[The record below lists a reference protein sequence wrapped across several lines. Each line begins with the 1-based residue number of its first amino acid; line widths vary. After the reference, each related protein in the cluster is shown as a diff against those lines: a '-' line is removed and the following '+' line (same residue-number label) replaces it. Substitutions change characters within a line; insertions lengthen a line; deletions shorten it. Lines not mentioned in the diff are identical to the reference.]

1 MERPSYGGA
10 PGAAVKWRQA
20 GGWRR
25 HFTDPTTMAAPA
37 TAMKDPLTDPGRAPR
52 RAIQRL
58 LRSVFGMQ
66 RLRAGQQEVI
76 DSVLAGRDTLAIMPT
91 GSGKSLCYQLP
102 ASLLPGATLVVS
114 PLISLMKD
122 QLEKLHALGITAV
135 QLNSSLTRAE
145 EDDALA
151 TIARGGKLIIF
162 CTPERLAMPEFLALL
177 SPAPPVLAV
186 IDEAHCI
193 SQWGHD
199 FRPAYLEIAAALRAL
214 GRPPVLA
221 LTATATEEVTADIR
235 AQLDA
240 TRLHVV
246 STGIYRANLRYRV
259 IQVTNAGE
267 KQDEVLR
274 LLRET
279 PGVGIV
285 YAATV
290 KAVEDLT
297 ARLEELGESV
307 TCYHG
312 KLAARERQQHQ
323 DLFMGGER
331 RIMVATNAF
340 GMGIDKPDTRFVIHV
355 QVPANL
361 EAYYQESGRAGR
373 DGLPADCTLLYFQED
388 KRVQQFFLAKHYPT
402 AEELA
407 AIVAAAQELPAT
419 FRADALQ
426 AALPEF
432 SDGHLKVCLKLL
444 KDGKLLRQD
453 RKLGYSLKAPSAK
466 TPTYAQLAQ
475 IYVDKQE
482 RDKQALEQMVA
493 YAQSGLCRWK
503 LLLDYFGDA
512 GDFER
517 CCTCDNCLSP
527 PALAQPMALDD
538 IVLPE
543 LSAAPPVPL
552 ITVGSRVRVPR
563 YQIGT
568 VLSVAGDQVT
578 IAFPENTTRTFMAEF
593 VAPA

>member
-1 MERPSYGGA
+1 MATTISAVNE
-10 PGAAVKWRQA
+10 PGSARQ
-20 GGWRR
+20 R
-25 HFTDPTTMAAPA
+25 
-37 TAMKDPLTDPGRAPR
+37 K
-52 RAIQRL
+52 IQRL
-58 LRSVFGMQ
+58 LRSVFGIA
-66 RLRAGQQEVI
+66 RLRTGQQEVI

-102 ASLLPGATLVVS
+102 AALLPGATLVVS

-135 QLNSSLTRAE
+135 QLNSSLSRAE
-145 EDDALA
+145 EDDAVA
-151 TIARGGKLIIF
+151 RIAQGGRLIIF
-162 CTPERLAMPEFLALL
+162 CTPERLA
-177 SPAPPVLAV
+177 SPAFLSLLAGAPPSLVV

-199 FRPAYLEIAAALRAL
+199 FRPAYLDIAAALRAL

-221 LTATATEEVTADIR
+221 LTATATGEVMADIDT
-235 AQLDA
+235 QLEA
-240 TRLHVV
+240 RKLHVIN
-246 STGIYRANLRYRV
+246 TGIYRANLRYRV
-259 IQVTNAGE
+259 IQVTNATE
-267 KQDEVLR
+267 KHDSVLR

-279 PGVGIV
+279 AGVGIV

-290 KAVEDLT
+290 KVVEDLT
-297 ARLEELGESV
+297 ARLQELGESV
-307 TCYHG
+307 ACYHG
-312 KLAARERQQHQ
+312 KLAARDRQHNQ
-323 DLFMGGER
+323 DLFMNGER
-331 RIMVATNAF
+331 RLMVATNAF
-340 GMGIDKPDTRFVIHV
+340 GMGIDKPDTRFVIHL

-388 KRVQQFFLAKHYPT
+388 KRVQQFFLVKHYPT

-407 AIVAAAQELPAT
+407 AIVAAAQDLPAT
-419 FRADALQ
+419 FTFAAL
-426 AALPEF
+426 AAGLPEF

-453 RKLGYSLKAPSAK
+453 RKLGYSLKAPSARS
-466 TPTYAQLAQ
+466 PSYAQLAQ

-512 GDFER
+512 GDFAR
-517 CCTCDNCLSP
+517 CCTCDNCQSP
-527 PALAQPMALDD
+527 PALAAPIILDE
-538 IVLPE
+538 LPP
-543 LSAAPPVPL
+543 APAPAQAPAPQ
-552 ITVGSRVRVPR
+552 IAVGSRVRVPR

>member
-1 MERPSYGGA
+1 MHASVYQSG
-10 PGAAVKWRQA
+10 
-20 GGWRR
+20 R
-25 HFTDPTTMAAPA
+25 H
-37 TAMKDPLTDPGRAPR
+37 
-52 RAIQRL
+52 IQRL
-58 LRSVFGMQ
+58 LRTVFGVT

-102 ASLLPGATLVVS
+102 AALLPGATLVVS

-135 QLNSSLTRAE
+135 QLNSSLSRAE
-145 EDDALA
+145 EDEA
-151 TIARGGKLIIF
+151 IARISQGGRLIIF
-162 CTPERLAMPEFLALL
+162 CTPERLASPDFLSLL
-177 SPAPPVLAV
+177 ASAPPSLVV

-199 FRPAYLEIAAALRAL
+199 FRPAYLDIASALRAL

-221 LTATATEEVTADIR
+221 LTATATAEVIDDID
-235 AQLDA
+235 AQLEV
-240 TRLHVV
+240 RKLQVIN
-246 STGIYRANLRYRV
+246 TGIYRANLRYRV

-279 PGVGIV
+279 AGVGIV

-290 KAVEDLT
+290 KAVEDLA
-297 ARLEELGESV
+297 ARLAELGESA

-312 KLAARERQQHQ
+312 KLAARERKHNQ
-323 DLFMGGER
+323 DLFMNGER

-340 GMGIDKPDTRFVIHV
+340 GMGIDKPDTRFVIHL

-407 AIVAAAQELPAT
+407 AIVAAAQTLPAT
-419 FRADALQ
+419 FAFAAL
-426 AALPEF
+426 ASSLPEF

-453 RKLGYSLKAPSAK
+453 RKLGYRLTAPSSA
-466 TPTYAQLAQ
+466 TPSYAQLAQ
-475 IYVDKQE
+475 VYVDKQE

-512 GDFER
+512 GDADDFER

-527 PALAQPMALDD
+527 PALAEPISLDSF
-538 IVLPE
+538 PPTPA
-543 LSAAPPVPL
+543 SADAPAPAPQ
-552 ITVGSRVRVPR
+552 IAVGSRVRVPR

-593 VAPA
+593 VVPA

>member
-1 MERPSYGGA
+1 MN
-10 PGAAVKWRQA
+10 GAAKQSGQA
-20 GGWRR
+20 GKPG
-25 HFTDPTTMAAPA
+25 
-37 TAMKDPLTDPGRAPR
+37 KPGRS
-52 RAIQRL
+52 IQRL
-58 LRSVFGMQ
+58 LRAVFGVA
-66 RLRAGQQEVI
+66 RLRDGQQEVI
-76 DSVLAGRDTLAIMPT
+76 DSVLVGRDTLAIMPT

-102 ASLLPGATLVVS
+102 AALLPGATLVIS

-135 QLNSSLTRAE
+135 QLNSSLTRAD
-145 EDDALA
+145 EDAALA
-151 TIARGGKLIIF
+151 SIARGGKIIIF

-177 SPAPPVLAV
+177 AQAPPVLAV

-199 FRPAYLEIAAALRAL
+199 FRPAYLEVSAALRAL

-221 LTATATEEVTADIR
+221 LTATATEEVIDDIR

-240 TRLHVV
+240 PRLHVV
-246 STGIYRANLRYRV
+246 NTGIYRANLRYRV

-297 ARLEELGESV
+297 ARLEELGASV

-312 KLAARERQQHQ
+312 KLAARERRLHQ
-323 DLFMGGER
+323 ELFMGGER

-340 GMGIDKPDTRFVIHV
+340 GMGIDKPDTRFVIHL

-388 KRVQQFFLAKHYPT
+388 KRVQQYFLAKHYPT
-402 AEELA
+402 VAELA
-407 AIVAAAQELPAT
+407 AIVAVAQDLPAT

-426 AALPEF
+426 SALPEL
-432 SDGHLKVCLKLL
+432 SAGHLKVCLKLL

-453 RKLGYSLKAPSAK
+453 RKLGYSLKPPSARAAK
-466 TPTYAQLAQ
+466 APTYAQLAQ
-475 IYVDKQE
+475 VYVDKQE

-493 YAQSGLCRWK
+493 YAQSGFCRWK
-503 LLLDYFGDA
+503 LLLEYFGDA

-527 PALAQPMALDD
+527 PALATPIVLDD
-538 IVLPE
+538 
-543 LSAAPPVPL
+543 AAEAQAPAVPAEPL
-552 ITVGSRVRVPR
+552 IAVGSRVRVPR
-563 YQIGT
+563 FDIGT

>member
-1 MERPSYGGA
+1 MMTSTTSATQESGSA
-10 PGAAVKWRQA
+10 RQ
-20 GGWRR
+20 R
-25 HFTDPTTMAAPA
+25 
-37 TAMKDPLTDPGRAPR
+37 K
-52 RAIQRL
+52 IQRL
-58 LRSVFGMQ
+58 LRSVFGVA

-102 ASLLPGATLVVS
+102 AALLPGATLVVS

-122 QLEKLHALGITAV
+122 QLEKLQQLGITAV
-135 QLNSSLTRAE
+135 QLNSSLSRA
-145 EDDALA
+145 EDDAA
-151 TIARGGKLIIF
+151 IARIAQGGRLIIF
-162 CTPERLAMPEFLALL
+162 CTPERLTNPAFLSLL
-177 SPAPPVLAV
+177 GAAPPSLVV

-193 SQWGHD
+193 SRWGHD
-199 FRPAYLEIAAALRAL
+199 FRPAYLEIAAVLRAL

-221 LTATATEEVTADIR
+221 LTATATGEVMADID
-235 AQLDA
+235 AQLEA
-240 TRLHVV
+240 RKLQIIN
-246 STGIYRANLRYRV
+246 TGIYRANLRYRV

-267 KQDEVLR
+267 KQDAVLR
-274 LLRET
+274 LLRGT

-297 ARLEELGESV
+297 ARLEDVGESV

-312 KLAARERQQHQ
+312 KLAARERQLHQ

-340 GMGIDKPDTRFVIHV
+340 GMGIDKPDTRFVIHL

-373 DGLPADCTLLYFQED
+373 DGLPADCTLLYFQQD

-402 AEELA
+402 EGELA

-419 FRADALQ
+419 FAFAAL
-426 AALPEF
+426 ASGLPEF

-453 RKLGYSLKAPSAK
+453 RKLGYSLKAPTAK
-466 TPTYAQLAQ
+466 SLSYAQLAH

-482 RDKQALEQMVA
+482 RDRQALEQMVA
-493 YAQSGLCRWK
+493 YAQSGFCRWK
-503 LLLDYFGDA
+503 LLLEYFGDA
-512 GDFER
+512 DDFKR
-517 CCTCDNCLSP
+517 CCTCDNCQSP
-527 PALAQPMALDD
+527 PALAAPITLDE
-538 IVLPE
+538 LPP
-543 LSAAPPVPL
+543 APAQAQSTSPL
-552 ITVGSRVRVPR
+552 LAVGSRVRVPR
-563 YQIGT
+563 YQVGT
-568 VLSVAGDQVT
+568 VLLVAGDQVT